1 MAGGGAP
8 RRRNGRWDERSRPPE
23 DRSRLGEGGAGTP
36 SVASGAVAVLF
47 STHPAYAEHQPGI
60 GHPERPE
67 RLQAVLAGVERS
79 HLDATLVPVEP
90 TPASREDL
98 LRVHPAELVDA
109 LERFMAAGGGQIDGD
124 TAVSEGSWDAAL
136 LAAGAGLDAVDRL
149 ERGEGD
155 AAFCAVRPPGHHA
168 TPTRAMGFCLFN
180 NVAVTAAALADR
192 GERVL
197 VVDYDAHHGNGT
209 QDAFWRDERV
219 AYVSMHEWPLY
230 PGTGALSDVGEGD
243 GTGWTVNL
251 ALPAGATGD
260 VYRDAVEQ
268 VVAPLAE
275 EHGSTWLLLSA
286 GFDAHRAD
294 PLTGLALTSGD
305 VADITLD
312 LLQLVPAGRRLAF
325 LEGGYDLEA
334 LADCTAS
341 CLLALAGERGATEAP
356 TSDGPGGHVPAA
368 AARLHQRARQN

>member
-1 MAGGGAP
+1 M
-8 RRRNGRWDERSRPPE
+8 
-23 DRSRLGEGGAGTP
+23 
-36 SVASGAVAVLF
+36 AVLF
-47 STHPAYAEHQPGI
+47 STHPAFAEHQPGQ

-79 HLDATLVPVEP
+79 QLDAALVPVSP
-90 TPASREDL
+90 RPATRDEL
-98 LRVHPAELVDA
+98 LRVHPASLVDA
-109 LERFMAAGGGQIDGD
+109 LQRFIEGGAGAIDGD
-124 TAVSEGSWDAAL
+124 TWASAGSWGAAL
-136 LAAGAGLDAVDRL
+136 MAAGAGLDAVERL
-149 ERGEGD
+149 DAGEGD

-180 NVAVTAAALADR
+180 NVAVTAAALAER

-197 VVDYDAHHGNGT
+197 IVDYDAHHGNGT
-209 QDAFWRDERV
+209 QDVFWKDGRV

-230 PGTGALSDVGEGD
+230 PGTGALSEAGEGE
-243 GTGWTVNL
+243 GTGWTVNV

-260 VYRDAVEQ
+260 TYREAVEK

-275 EHGSTWLLLSA
+275 EHGSTWLLISA

-294 PLTGLALTSGD
+294 PLTGLGLTAGD
-305 VADITLD
+305 FADLTLD
-312 LLQLVPAGRRLAF
+312 LLQLVPAGKQVAF

-341 CLLALAGERGATEAP
+341 CLVALAGERHAPEAP
-356 TSDGPGGHVPAA
+356 TAGGPGGHVPEAA
-368 AARLHQRARQN
+368 ALVHLKAREAG